1 MTTVGLVMLLAG
13 VVALLARE
21 LAVVC
26 RDTVLKRLLGAA
38 EVVVIAAVLLLAP
51 RMLELL
57 T

>member
-1 MTTVGLVMLLAG
+1 MTTAGLVMLLAG